1 MKIILIRHG
10 ESEHNAKITLSRDS
24 KLTKKGEIQAK
35 HLGEKIKNKKIKIDK
50 IYTSNLI
57 RSKQTAEIISK
68 IVKVPIKKN
77 FEELNEYPSV
87 NLKSFFVRLLN
98 MRLVKL
104 KRLLAEITKNRRK
117 DKTILVVA
125 HGITN
130 RIIM

>member
-35 HLGEKIKNKKIKIDK
+35 HLGEKIKNKKIKIDA

-68 IVKVPIKKN
+68 IIKVPIKKSFSEFN
-77 FEELNEYPSV
+77 EYGEHNLKIALIGFFNQRIRKLKKLLNEIS
-87 NLKSFFVRLLN
+87 
-98 MRLVKL
+98 
-104 KRLLAEITKNRRK
+104 K
-117 DKTILVVA
+117 DKNKNKTVL
-125 HGITN
+125 
-130 RIIM
+130 II